1 MKIQIIGCG
10 GVGGNLAYLLTK
22 ETRVDHF
29 VLCDH
34 DVVEHKNL
42 SRQFFFHKQ
51 IGMNKAEALKENLLA
66 INPELT
72 VDAFPIKIEED
83 LDLEFFEKEALT
95 ILATDNVTSKQRCGK
110 YFHHFALTNCERGIV
125 EIKTFLDKEER
136 TAWDMGGGYMSTQT
150 FGSNMAAAVNLR
162 ELILTDSIL
171 GHAFKMTLKY
181 PFYNGDVKYAEDYDK
196 ESALNIPTVTTAI
209 PSSGG
214 M

>member
-1 MKIQIIGCG
+1 MKIQIIGLG
-10 GVGGNLAYLLTK
+10 GVGSNLAYLLTK
-22 ETRVDHF
+22 ETKIDHF

-51 IGMNKAEALKENLLA
+51 IGMNKADALKENLLA

-72 VDAFPIKIEED
+72 VDSFPMKIEED
-83 LDLEFFEKEALT
+83 LDLKFFDKEAVT
-95 ILATDNVTSKQRCGK
+95 ILATDNVTSKQMCGK
-110 YFHHFALTNCERGIV
+110 YFHHFALTNCEKNIV

-162 ELILTDSIL
+162 EIILTDSIYDML
-171 GHAFKMTLKY
+171 YKMTLLY
-181 PFYNGDVKYAEDYDK
+181 PFYGGKFEYAENYDI
-196 ESALNIPTVTTAI
+196 ESGIVGLTGSISTTA
-209 PSSGG
+209 SGG